1 MSGWWFAAPFA
12 MLAAAWALA
21 MRAERRLE
29 RRLTARLL
37 AARAQAPGALI
48 RVPQQ
53 VPRGPCRCG
62 DCCQCGDWLAG
73 CPVHTRDFWA
83 ARISEESAS

>member
-1 MSGWWFAAPFA
+1 VSGSGAVIWAVAGV
-12 MLAAAWALA
+12 LAAGVVLLA
-21 MRAERRLE
+21 AELRAE
-29 RRLTARLL
+29 RRLTARFLT
-37 AARAQAPGALI
+37 ARVQALDAFI
-48 RVPQQ
+48 R

>member
-1 MSGWWFAAPFA
+1 MLTAAAFP
-12 MLAAAWALA
+12 LAAAAGLLWLRL
-21 MRAERRLE
+21 RAE

-37 AARAQAPGALI
+37 AARIQALDAL
-48 RVPQQ
+48 VM
-53 VPRGPCRCG
+53 VPRGPCR
-62 DCCQCGDWLAG
+62 CGDWLAG

>member
-37 AARAQAPGALI
+37 TARVQALDALI
-48 RVPQQ
+48 RVP
-53 VPRGPCRCG
+53 RGSCRCG